1 MVLFP
6 CIFVLRRWCCRA
18 SGFAFAESIY
28 NRFHDSGT
36 NCGFLV
42 AAGLRFLF
50 CLFKAFFKGFQIS
63 NHQFRFY
70 DFCIANRINT
80 AFNVSDVTVFKAT
93 QDVDDG
99 VGFADVGKKLVA
111 ESLTFGGSFYQAGNI
126 NEFKLGRYD
135 VFRVDDSCQFL
146 QSFIGYG
153 NTAGIRF
160 NGTKRKVCRLS
171 SNCLSQSVKKS

>member
-1 MVLFP
+1 M
-6 CIFVLRRWCCRA
+6 
-18 SGFAFAESIY
+18 
-28 NRFHDSGT
+28 
-36 NCGFLV
+36 
-42 AAGLRFLF
+42 
-50 CLFKAFFKGFQIS
+50 
-63 NHQFRFY
+63 
-70 DFCIANRINT
+70 
-80 AFNVSDVTVFKAT
+80 SDVTVFKAT

-160 NGTKRKVCRLS
+160 NGAKRKVCRLS
-171 SNCLSQSVKKS
+171 SNCLSQSVKKSWFSDIGEADDAAVESHFITPKDGCLFNKEGYTKEVQLLQ